1 MSTNPFSPDYKPQI
15 DLKDIVR
22 DGRISQIRTQQRR
35 EGLASDDPERR
46 RTASGTIEGMGATK
60 EDKPKK
66 GKKK

>member
-1 MSTNPFSPDYKPQI
+1 MSTHPFSPDYKSQI

-22 DGRISQIRTQQRR
+22 DGRISQIRTQPRR
-35 EGLASDDPERR
+35 EGLASDDPARR
-46 RTASGTIEGMGATK
+46 RPASGTIEGMGATK